1 MKDSPQQDDSQNK
14 QGTWRQ
20 AVVSFVL
27 SALLVLA
34 FRWIVFEPYVIP
46 SGSLMPTLLELDY
59 IYVNKFAYGLRVP
72 FSNRWLFER
81 SGPERCDV
89 VVFRSQTEPGI
100 FVIKRVIGLPG
111 EKVDLYPDGRI
122 RINGRPLA
130 TSLKDEGDEFQTLSE
145 DCGNGTAHDIRVE
158 ISRQAI
164 PLEADTDDSPEYSP
178 EYSVVVPEGQYAMFG
193 DNRHQSAD
201 SRVWGTLPRQD
212 FLGEA
217 LGIWLSCEEGL
228 PSLQRVCN
236 PSTMRWHR
244 IFNRLSRASDAAAET
259 VSDKSSR

>member
-1 MKDSPQQDDSQNK
+1 MEDSPRQDDSQNK

-27 SALLVLA
+27 SALLVLV

-46 SGSLMPTLLELDY
+46 SGSMMPTLLELDY
-59 IYVNKFAYGLRVP
+59 IYVNKFAYGLRLP
-72 FSNRWLFER
+72 FSNQWLFER
-81 SGPERCDV
+81 AGPGRCDV

-111 EKVDLYPDGRI
+111 EKVDLYPDGRV
-122 RINGRPLA
+122 RINGRPLV
-130 TSLKDEGDEFQTLSE
+130 TSVKDEGDEFQTLSE
-145 DCGNGTAHDIRVE
+145 DCGNGKAHDIHVE
-158 ISRQAI
+158 ISRQAER
-164 PLEADTDDSPEYSP
+164 PDTDDDGP

-228 PSLQRVCN
+228 ASLQRVCN

-244 IFNRLSRASDAAAET
+244 IFNRLSRASGAVDEAPP
-259 VSDKSSR
+259 DKSSR

>member
-1 MKDSPQQDDSQNK
+1 MKDSPQHDDSQNK

-27 SALLVLA
+27 SALLVLV

-46 SGSLMPTLLELDY
+46 SGSMIPTLLELDY

-72 FSNRWLFER
+72 FSNHWLFER

-89 VVFRSQTEPGI
+89 VVFRSQTEPGT

-122 RINGRPLA
+122 RINGRPLT
-130 TSLKDEGDEFQTLSE
+130 TSLKDEGDEFQILSE
-145 DCGNGTAHDIRVE
+145 DCGNGQAHDIRVE

-164 PLEADTDDSPEYSP
+164 QLDADADDTP
-178 EYSVVVPEGQYAMFG
+178 EYSVIVPEGQYAMFG

-228 PSLQRVCN
+228 PNLQRVCN

-244 IFNRLSRASDAAAET
+244 IFNRLSRASDAVAET
-259 VSDKSSR
+259 VSNESAR